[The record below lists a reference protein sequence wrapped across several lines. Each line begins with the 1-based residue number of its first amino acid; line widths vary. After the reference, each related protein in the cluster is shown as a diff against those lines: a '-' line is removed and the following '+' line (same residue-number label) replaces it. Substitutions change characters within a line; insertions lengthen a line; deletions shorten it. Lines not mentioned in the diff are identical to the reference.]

1 MTRIL
6 GVDIGTTSLKACV
19 FDEKGNELVSKT
31 LAYDLITE
39 GEFIEFPAEKY
50 YELFEDAFNTLSA
63 SGKIDALA
71 IDTQGE
77 TIIFCDENGT
87 PLMNAIVWLD
97 NRADKEAKELEKHF
111 GLKTVY
117 ETTGQPEVPAG
128 YPCPKILWLKRN
140 KPEIFAKVKKIFL
153 LEDYLLYR
161 LTGKF
166 VAERSLLSSSLYL
179 DIRSGEY
186 WQEMLDYLGISK
198 TQLPELKE
206 SGEYVGEYKGVK
218 VSTGALD
225 QISGFIGAGINEEGK
240 ISEMT
245 GTCLAVCALSTKIP
259 PYYDGIKVPAHYVSK
274 GKYCL
279 LMWAPTAGMALEWYK
294 KNFCEG
300 MGYIEIDDIAKTIP
314 FGSEG
319 LTFVPNMCG
328 SVMPDKDELMTGGV
342 YGLELKHTKGHFIR
356 AIMESV
362 ACLLRQFI
370 EHINIPITEITSIGG
385 GAKSKLW
392 MQIKADVTGK
402 KIVRLSK
409 KETGCLGTA
418 ILAGTGAKIYES
430 TDCAVKELIQTDYYA
445 ERIEKEADTDALYAR
460 FISLNNLFLSRDKNL
475 L

>member
-19 FDEKGNELVSKT
+19 FDEKGNELESKT

-39 GEFIEFPAEKY
+39 GNFIEFPADKY
-50 YELFEDAFNTLSA
+50 YDLFESAFTALSKN
-63 SGKIDALA
+63 GKIDALA

-77 TIIFCDENGT
+77 TIIFCDENGV

-97 NRADKEAKELEKHF
+97 NRADKEAKELEEHF

-117 ETTGQPEVPAG
+117 EITGQTEVPAG

-140 KPEIFAKVKKIFL
+140 KPEIFSKVKKIFL
-153 LEDYLLYR
+153 LEDYLLFK

-179 DIRSGEY
+179 NVATGEY
-186 WQEMLDYLGISK
+186 WQEMLEYLGV
-198 TQLPELKE
+198 TTAQLPELKE
-206 SGEYVGEYKGVK
+206 SGEYVGEYKGAK

-225 QISGFIGAGINEEGK
+225 QIAGFIGAGINEEGK
-240 ISEMT
+240 VSEMT
-245 GTCLAVCALSTKIP
+245 GTCLAVCALSNKIP
-259 PYYDGIKVPAHYVSK
+259 PYYEGIKVPAHYVSK

-300 MGYIEIDDIAKTIP
+300 LDYGKINELASQVP

-319 LTFVPNMCG
+319 LTIVPNMCG

-342 YGLELKHTKGHFIR
+342 YGVELKHTKGHFIR

-362 ACLLRQFI
+362 ACLLRQYI
-370 EHINIPITEITSIGG
+370 EHIDLPIKEITSIGG
-385 GAKSKLW
+385 GSKSKLW
-392 MQIKADVTGK
+392 LQIKADVTGK
-402 KIVRLSK
+402 KILTLSK

-418 ILAGTGAKIYES
+418 ILAGAGAGIYES
-430 TDCAVKELIQTDYYA
+430 KDSAVKELV
-445 ERIEKEADTDALYAR
+445 EIESITESNETRESADKLYSR
-460 FISLNNLFLSRDKNL
+460 FTSLNKLFLSRDKNIL
-475 L
+475 